1 MQFSAVSSFYNTLN
15 KVHGVTKELLQ
26 INFMYIPAPNI
37 ITFERACVSLYT
49 PFMRNEQKS
58 SLNNDDSNKSLF
70 ILQQQYGV
78 HCNQPYNC
86 YSFLCKTHSFNIYSK
101 EGENFVKLS

>member
-1 MQFSAVSSFYNTLN
+1 MFFLLSVQKLRCYIVPDFLITRHVTTQKLYLYILYYAMQFSAVSSFYNTLN

-49 PFMRNEQKS
+49 PFMRNEQK
-58 SLNNDDSNKSLF
+58 
-70 ILQQQYGV
+70 YPV
-78 HCNQPYNC
+78 
-86 YSFLCKTHSFNIYSK
+86 
-101 EGENFVKLS
+101 